1 MSARRRFVVIGRRA
15 LASED
20 FLLDDLPSS
29 SGRLDVLARCM
40 RSALLFSHGV
50 RVDTVLYLVLLAGG
64 RAPRTVR
71 VDGATAKFLRPD
83 ERSMAILLQKSL
95 ASRADDDA
103 RGFVE
108 VRPGISLAR
117 GGLDMVLEEFEAL
130 GKCTLHVLE
139 EGAEDIRGVPLDGDR
154 AFVLGDDRGFDEAT
168 REKLATLGARPLGV
182 GPKSLHTEDAL
193 TIVVNELDRR

>member
-1 MSARRRFVVIGRRA
+1 MPGLRRFIVIGRRA

-20 FLLDDLPSS
+20 FLLDELPSS

-40 RSALLFSHGV
+40 RSALLLSNSV
-50 RVDTVLYLVLLAGG
+50 RADTVLYLVLLAGG

-71 VDGATAKFLRPD
+71 IDGAKATFLRPD
-83 ERSMAILLQKSL
+83 ERSMAVVLQKSL
-95 ASRADDDA
+95 TSRADDDV

-117 GGLDMVLEEFEAL
+117 GGLEIVLAELET
-130 GKCTLHVLE
+130 CTLHILE
-139 EGAEDIRGVPLDGDR
+139 EGAEDIRDVTLEGDR

-168 REKLATLGARPLGV
+168 RHRLELLGARPLGV
-182 GPKSLHTEDAL
+182 GPRSLHTEDAL
-193 TIVVNELDRR
+193 TLVVNELDRRA